1 MEAIWT
7 PQPKPLMMSRPEY
20 EALYGGAAGSG
31 KTDYLVK
38 DNVPVWGKFEYI
50 NGRWYAFDNAGF
62 MIKGWF
68 KTDEGWYYLGED
80 GGILSSQ
87 WLEDKGKWYYLT
99 KTGLMATSAKVKKSE
114 RRRIRLCWGRW
125 GIQSYKILYNGCRQS
140 S

>member
-1 MEAIWT
+1 MKEGKKGDFMEAIWT

-68 KTDEGWYYLGED
+68 KTDEGWYYLGAD
-80 GGILSSQ
+80 GVYNPI
-87 WLEDKGKWYYLT
+87 
-99 KTGLMATSAKVKKSE
+99 KSFIMGADNRVE
-114 RRRIRLCWGRW
+114 IVE
-125 GIQSYKILYNGCRQS
+125 
-140 S
+140 